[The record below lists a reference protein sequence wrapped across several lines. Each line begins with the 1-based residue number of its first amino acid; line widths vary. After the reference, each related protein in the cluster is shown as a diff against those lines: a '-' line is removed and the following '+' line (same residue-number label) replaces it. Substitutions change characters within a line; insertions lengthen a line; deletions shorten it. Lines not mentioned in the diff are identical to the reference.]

1 MSARQKT
8 FPGTDRET
16 SDLLA
21 SDVTADETAIITA
34 LRELKEQESVSLE
47 ELAFLLGT
55 QAAQLSRHL
64 NGACETSLMNYL
76 RLARA
81 LGYRSRIVFNKAE
94 PVGNRIQET
103 SQRKGS
109 SHKIAN
115 RC

>member
-1 MSARQKT
+1 MSARHKT

-21 SDVTADETAIITA
+21 SDVTADETAIIAA
-34 LRELKEQESVSLE
+34 LPELKEQESVSLE

-64 NGACETSLMNYL
+64 NGTCETSLMNYL

-81 LGYRSRIVFNKAE
+81 LGYRSRIVFDKAA
-94 PVGNRIQET
+94 PVGNRIQKT
-103 SQRKGS
+103 SKRKGS
-109 SHKIAN
+109 SHQVASG
-115 RC
+115 R